1 MYDLVLR
8 VRRLE
13 ACKSFFYIFYAYLKY
28 GLQAL
33 AALISDTVLLVLDIS
48 GDIARLRFEGLRK
61 FISRCIAEPLNTE
74 TKKQTRNA
82 LNLNSKAL
90 HPTS

>member
-61 FISRCIAEPLNTE
+61 C
-74 TKKQTRNA
+74 
-82 LNLNSKAL
+82 
-90 HPTS
+90 